1 MAIKSVS
8 IRIEEEMLEKL
19 GFVADY
25 EGRSVN
31 SHILVLIRENIKKFE
46 EQNGE
51 INGSI
56 RPDVT
61 VMKESQVAVMEEFVD
76 NVKILINA
84 LGYKVLDPLLQI
96 STNAAATDGEE
107 LFINTGNTS
116 ATGMVTSEGFVVL
129 KGAVVNEKTSAKSL
143 SAGMKKLRDR
153 IFADGKVENMTTTE
167 DILFSSSSAAAEF
180 VLGYSASGPRTWK
193 AKDGRTLKEIEDN
206 ATVD

>member
-56 RPDVT
+56 RPDV
-61 VMKESQVAVMEEFVD
+61 
-76 NVKILINA
+76 NVKHTRKN
-84 LGYKVLDPLLQI
+84 
-96 STNAAATDGEE
+96 
-107 LFINTGNTS
+107 
-116 ATGMVTSEGFVVL
+116 
-129 KGAVVNEKTSAKSL
+129 
-143 SAGMKKLRDR
+143 
-153 IFADGKVENMTTTE
+153 
-167 DILFSSSSAAAEF
+167 
-180 VLGYSASGPRTWK
+180 
-193 AKDGRTLKEIEDN
+193 
-206 ATVD
+206 